1 MSEDDTRKGLFL
13 ATGRESHDLNDP
25 NEFFSV
31 LSAGARASAY
41 RVSGSV
47 KKSENTDGPSDRLS
61 PQKELLKHTNLNGV
75 IKRCGTGAY
84 AY

>member
-13 ATGRESHDLNDP
+13 ATRRESHDLNDP
-25 NEFFSV
+25 NEFFL

-61 PQKELLKHTNLNGV
+61 PQKVLLKHTNLNGV
-75 IKRCGTGAY
+75 IKRRGTRAY